1 MIFKIPHFLI
11 LFAPE
16 NHFFTEVSTST
27 KKNLKAE
34 MANFPT
40 KMSELLCHSHAI
52 VVGVGSNKRLI
63 LIHFLHRLF
72 HRPGASGK
80 NGPR

>member
-1 MIFKIPHFLI
+1 MAREAQNTPKSGIFMIFKIPHFLI

-16 NHFFTEVSTST
+16 NHFFTEVSIST

-40 KMSELLCHSHAI
+40 KMSERLCHSHVK
-52 VVGVGSNKRLI
+52 VVGGGVD
-63 LIHFLHRLF
+63 
-72 HRPGASGK
+72 PA
-80 NGPR
+80 P

>member
-16 NHFFTEVSTST
+16 NHFFTEVSIST

-40 KMSELLCHSHAI
+40 KMSELLCHSYVK
-52 VVGVGSNKRLI
+52 VVGGSNQRLSDYLEI
-63 LIHFLHRLF
+63 
-72 HRPGASGK
+72 S
-80 NGPR
+80 

>member
-16 NHFFTEVSTST
+16 THFFTEVSIST

-40 KMSELLCHSHAI
+40 KMSEHLCHSYVK
-52 VVGVGSNKRLI
+52 VVGGSNQRLSRNKLQSI
-63 LIHFLHRLF
+63 NSVR
-72 HRPGASGK
+72 
-80 NGPR
+80 